1 MKGFKY
7 CIWALPE
14 KGHEWYNYT
23 NGYYPHITIK
33 SRLSLDEAFLY
44 FEQNYFKKTDIIVKE
59 FNTSLSGGFSALYA
73 NVNYVDE
80 KPMWWPDNAHVSFCY
95 KYIEPFTKDYLEY
108 YTKNMPRKKVRISEF
123 LLVRCDG
130 HFMDWKNQIVSRQHD
145 VYSFFES

>member
-33 SRLSLDEAFLY
+33 SGLSLDEAFLY
-44 FEQNYFKKTDIIVKE
+44 FEQNYFRKTDIMVKE
-59 FNTSLSGGFSALYA
+59 FNTSLSGGFSAFYA

-108 YTKNMPRKKVRISEF
+108 YTKNMPIKKVRISEF

-130 HFMDWKNQIVSRQHD
+130 HFMDWKNQIVSRQND

>member
-33 SRLSLDEAFLY
+33 SGLSLDEAFLY
-44 FEQNYFKKTDIIVKE
+44 FEQNYFKKTDIIVKD
-59 FNTSLSGGFSALYA
+59 FDASLSGGFSSLWA
-73 NVNYVDE
+73 NVDNVGE
-80 KPMWWPDNAHVSFCY
+80 TPLWWPDNAHVSFCY